1 MELPNKNKTI
11 IINKETMMD
20 VLSNV
25 TMEIVQEEIE
35 ADVNTSACIQTMLS
49 SSVFS
54 AKLLSKL
61 FDNDNTEEEN

>member
-20 VLSNV
+20 VLATV

-35 ADVNTSACIQTMLS
+35 ADVNTSACITTMLS

-54 AKLLSKL
+54 AKLLTKL